1 MAQVKLLDFWAVWCG
16 PCKIMDPVLDEIIK
30 EHGDKFEMVKINV
43 DDEPE
48 KASSYGVMG
57 IPTYVIEKDGK
68 EVARKVGVTPK
79 ADLVKLLQS

>member
-1 MAQVKLLDFWAVWCG
+1 MADVKLLDFWAVWCG
-16 PCKIMDPVLDEIIK
+16 PCKVMDPVLDEIIK

-43 DDEPE
+43 DEEPD
-48 KASSYGVMG
+48 KASAYGVMG

-68 EVARKVGVTPK
+68 EVARKVGITPK

>member
-16 PCKIMDPVLDEIIK
+16 PCKVMDPVLDEIIK

-48 KASSYGVMG
+48 KASNYGVMG

-68 EVARKVGVTPK
+68 EVARKVGITPK